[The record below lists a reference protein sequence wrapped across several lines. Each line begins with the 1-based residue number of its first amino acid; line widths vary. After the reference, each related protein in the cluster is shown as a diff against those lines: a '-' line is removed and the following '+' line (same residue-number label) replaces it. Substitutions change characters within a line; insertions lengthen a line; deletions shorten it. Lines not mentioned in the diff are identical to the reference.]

1 MMYQYNDISVQKLRD
16 SKIVQ
21 GEMLQQFEYI
31 RLEQSVIK
39 NLFAFSF
46 NSSPPIPALMWRFCL
61 CDDRSVEY
69 CSGSRCLNGE
79 H

>member
-21 GEMLQQFEYI
+21 GEMLQQFENI

-39 NLFAFSF
+39 TSLLLVL
-46 NSSPPIPALMWRFCL
+46 ILLLQYLR
-61 CDDRSVEY
+61 
-69 CSGSRCLNGE
+69 
-79 H
+79 